1 MWDADNY
8 AVEAQVWDADTLVD
22 TLEMQIGDEDGVF
35 RTTYKPRQAGSYR
48 VIFTAADAAANN
60 YAAAYTGIAVK

>member
-8 AVEAQVWDADTLVD
+8 TVEAQIWDADALVD
-22 TLEMQIGDEDGVF
+22 RVAMQIGDEDGVF
-35 RTTYKPRQAGSYR
+35 SATYKPREAGSYK
-48 VIFTAADAAANN
+48 VIFTAADSATNN